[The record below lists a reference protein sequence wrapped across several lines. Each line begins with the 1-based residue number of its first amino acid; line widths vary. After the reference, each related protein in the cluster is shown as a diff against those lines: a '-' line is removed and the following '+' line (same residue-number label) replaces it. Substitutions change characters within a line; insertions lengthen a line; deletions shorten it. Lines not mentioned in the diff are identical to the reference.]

1 MSTRPT
7 CKVVKREGQ
16 RGARIDP
23 KGCKVR
29 TSVSAQGIK
38 TQVDK
43 RGLEKIKRA
52 TRMYRMELA
61 LAGHRQRSLLNDWSN
76 KSSAERR
83 QYKQAHNILY
93 DTGASVT
100 TMTQDTLRHI
110 GYNPDRQTNID
121 TIEVTDAN
129 GRTVRRK
136 VLKNVVF
143 NVLAFRSRF
152 RRAST
157 AQLSVA
163 GASATKTRAF
173 PGRSPPRKP
182 NREKEG
188 LETAALIHSL
198 R

>member
-100 TMTQDTLRHI
+100 TMTENTLRHI

-143 NVLAFRSRF
+143 NVLLLGCVR
-152 RRAST
+152 T
-157 AQLSVA
+157 I
-163 GASATKTRAF
+163 
-173 PGRSPPRKP
+173 
-182 NREKEG
+182 NY
-188 LETAALIHSL
+188 SL
-198 R
+198 RMASLRTGLRTYAVFNIREASDMSCTRTSNKASRVVP